1 MDKIKDLTND
11 ILVQFLEDKAKER
24 SSFKNL
30 AIVMAITMFL
40 QTALLGGG
48 ILYIFNNFEATTET
62 TTTTTTD
69 QKIEGENAEINNV
82 KGNQYKD
89 NSTHNE
95 GGNK

>member
-11 ILVQFLEDKAKER
+11 ILVQFLEDKSKER
-24 SSFKNL
+24 TNFKNL
-30 AIVMAITMFL
+30 VIVMAIAMFL

-62 TTTTTTD
+62 TTTTTE
-69 QKIEGENAEINNV
+69 QQIEGENAEINNV
-82 KGNQYKD
+82 EGNQYKD
-89 NSTHNE
+89 SATHNE